1 MMRRQHPVSQ
11 VGLSIRRAVKENPG
25 IHFRGLARAAHV
37 TSAGQLRHHLDR
49 LQHQGVLVEVEDGR
63 YKRFFTAGDQD
74 PKLRAEMARF
84 SRAVPRRIARL
95 LLASPMNRTELRRS
109 LGCADST
116 LGYHLSRMVLL
127 GDLART
133 RGPSSCLYSLT
144 SEETVRKMLLI
155 QGALAEPG
163 LDAPGREPAPGP
175 GPAPNPVPGP
185 APLPAPEPVPGR
197 TPEPTPNPM
206 PEPTPEPADDEIPN
220 PLRPEPDPMPDLPF
234 PDESS
239 RPDPAGAGQPGDAPM
254 GGAKSEDPTF

>member
-1 MMRRQHPVSQ
+1 MMRRPHPVSQ

-95 LLASPMNRTELRRS
+95 LLTSPMNRTELRRS

-133 RGPSSCLYSLT
+133 RGPISCLYSLT

-163 LDAPGREPAPGP
+163 LDGPGREPAPGP
-175 GPAPNPVPGP
+175 GPNPIPGP
-185 APLPAPEPVPGR
+185 EPRPEPVPGR
-197 TPEPTPNPM
+197 TPEPTPT
-206 PEPTPEPADDEIPN
+206 PEPEPADDEIPN
-220 PLRPEPDPMPDLPF
+220 PLRPEPDPMPDLPY
-234 PDESS
+234 PDWPSLA
-239 RPDPAGAGQPGDAPM
+239 DPAGAPTGDAPL
-254 GGAKSEDPTF
+254 GGATSEDPTF